1 MIIVKTKY
9 YKYVLEIKV
18 VFGPMVISIDSEWI
32 ENIDMNNENDKQNC
46 EINVFKRMA
55 PRI

>member
-1 MIIVKTKY
+1 
-9 YKYVLEIKV
+9 
-18 VFGPMVISIDSEWI
+18 MVISIDSEWI